1 MKPSGSVL
9 LCILGAAVIL
19 IIMLALSIAGCAHRT
34 ITGVPIGVPPDNPPG
49 PPNIPR
55 PIADAAHASVVVHN
69 QVLSVTVPVNH
80 AELVKAVKIDT
91 FSADSWSVTP
101 DGKSITP
108 TYRCRGRE
116 TEEGIV
122 VLSLSDAR
130 GNVSGTTLSLPVRR
144 F

>member
-1 MKPSGSVL
+1 MKPSGFTVA
-9 LCILGAAVIL
+9 CWLGAFVIL
-19 IIMLALSIAGCAHRT
+19 LIILACAIGCVSRT
-34 ITGVPIGVPPDNPPG
+34 ITGVNVGVPPDNPPG

-55 PIADAAHASVVVHN
+55 PMPDASQADVIVHN
-69 QVLSVTVPVNH
+69 NTLTITVPVKH
-80 AELVKAVKIDT
+80 AELVKGVKVDT
-91 FSADSWSVTP
+91 FPVDTWSVTV
-101 DGKSITP
+101 DGKHITL

-130 GNVSGTTLSLPVRR
+130 GNVSGTTLNLPVRR

>member
-1 MKPSGSVL
+1 MKPSGFTVA
-9 LCILGAAVIL
+9 CWLGAFVIL
-19 IIMLALSIAGCAHRT
+19 LIILACAIGCASRT

-55 PIADAAHASVVVHN
+55 PMPDASQADVIVHN
-69 QVLSVTVPVNH
+69 NMLTITVPVKH
-80 AELVKAVKIDT
+80 AELVKGVKVDT
-91 FSADSWSVTP
+91 FPADTWSVTA
-101 DGKSITP
+101 DGKHITL